1 MNMLTHKLVFYWMM
15 SVYLQLSDSH
25 LGTIYPMSNLIDIW
39 LNTVAKPA
47 EIFIYPCLTLG
58 QAGVNKAGVNKV

>member
-1 MNMLTHKLVFYWMM
+1 MNTVTRKFVFYWMM

-25 LGTIYPMSNLIDIW
+25 LCTIYLMSNLIDIW

-47 EIFIYPCLTLG
+47 EIFIYLCLTKKKSIVKSLI
-58 QAGVNKAGVNKV
+58 